1 MNIALLTD
9 TWHPYTNGVITH
21 IEVLAEG
28 LRNSGHQVLILASD
42 PHTKHHFIDK
52 EGVLHCPGFTLKR
65 IYGYGIAFPFSI
77 ERLKILKAFH
87 PDVIHIHNEFGM
99 GTFGMLAA
107 RKLKIPMVYTL
118 HTAYDDY
125 LHYLAPKPFMPITRA
140 LSHGYV
146 RFLANSANITTGPS
160 EKAAAYLKARKVT
173 TPFYYIPNSVDLQRF
188 DANNIDSEI
197 RQKIR
202 HKYNIP
208 DGHLTAIFVGRL
220 GKEKSV
226 ETLLDLWKSSI
237 QSSDP
242 FRLMIVGDGPERE
255 TLKQIATDAG
265 IADQIIFTGK
275 IPYENMPQYYAAADV
290 FVSASLTEMMSISL
304 LEAQA
309 MGLPV
314 LQRLD
319 LQSRNLVIDQIN
331 GFNFTDAD
339 DFGIYLKTFGQL
351 SSSEWHDW
359 QVRCRNHVAR
369 QGALDLANHLLELY
383 QLACTASR

>member
-21 IEVLAEG
+21 IEVLGEG
-28 LRNSGHQVLILASD
+28 LRNLGHQVLILASD
-42 PHTKHHFIDK
+42 PHTKHHFIDQ

-65 IYGYGIAFPFSI
+65 IYGYGIAFPFSS

-99 GTFGMLAA
+99 GTFGMVAA
-107 RKLKIPMVYTL
+107 RKLKLPMVYTL

-125 LHYLAPKPFMPITRA
+125 LHYLAPKPFMPITKA

-146 RFLANSANITTGPS
+146 RFLANYARITTGPS
-160 EKAAAYLKARKVT
+160 EKAAAYLKGRKVT
-173 TPFYYIPNSVDLQRF
+173 SPFYYIPNSVDLQMF
-188 DANNIDSEI
+188 DANNIEPGI

-208 DGHLTAIFVGRL
+208 DRQLTAIFVGRL

-237 QSSDP
+237 QPNAP
-242 FRLMIVGDGPERE
+242 FMLMIVGDGPERDHLE
-255 TLKQIATDAG
+255 QIATDAG
-265 IADQIIFTGK
+265 IAHQIIFTGK

-290 FVSASLTEMMSISL
+290 FVSASLTEMMSIAL

-319 LQSRNLVIDQIN
+319 QQSINQVIDQVN
-331 GFNFTDAD
+331 GFVYTNAA
-339 DFGIYLKTFGQL
+339 DFGTHLKTFGQL
-351 SSSEWHDW
+351 SSLEWHDW
-359 QVRCRNHVAR
+359 QTRCRNHVAH
-369 QGALDLANHLLELY
+369 QGAEDLANRLLELY
-383 QLACTASR
+383 RQACIAE